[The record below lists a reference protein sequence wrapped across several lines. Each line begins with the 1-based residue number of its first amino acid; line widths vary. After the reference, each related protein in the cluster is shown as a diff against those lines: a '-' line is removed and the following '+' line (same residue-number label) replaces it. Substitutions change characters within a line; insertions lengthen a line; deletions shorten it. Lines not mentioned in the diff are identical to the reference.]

1 MTDDVDERHELS
13 ERLHDLLVED
23 REMTD
28 FLDNLAR
35 LSAAHVAGDDKV
47 LCGIVVS
54 RAKHNTV
61 VASSSDEAQKMDEV
75 QAGFDEGPCLEAQRT
90 DTVVLVPDIRT
101 EERWPEYMNVVR
113 DHGLRSVIAVPLE
126 LDGLA
131 FAAMNFYTRR
141 PEPLDDHHVTVARRY
156 AELAAKATLVM
167 LRLSGHSARARD
179 LQAAME
185 SRTAIDVAVGIVMA
199 QNGCS
204 QAEAFEILQ
213 RASSHQNSKLRDL
226 AEQIVARTGGAVA
239 TTAFDP

>member
-1 MTDDVDERHELS
+1 LP
-13 ERLHDLLVED
+13 
-23 REMTD
+23 
-28 FLDNLAR
+28 
-35 LSAAHVAGDDKV
+35 
-47 LCGIVVS
+47 I
-54 RAKHNTV
+54 
-61 VASSSDEAQKMDEV
+61 
-75 QAGFDEGPCLEAQRT
+75 
-90 DTVVLVPDIRT
+90 
-101 EERWPEYMNVVR
+101 
-113 DHGLRSVIAVPLE
+113 LE

-204 QAEAFEILQ
+204 QAEALEILQ
-213 RASSHQNSKLRDL
+213 RASSHQNIKLRDQ
-226 AEQIVARTGGAVA
+226 AEQIVVRTGWPVAITAVNPREGDRKK
-239 TTAFDP
+239 TFTGNLPQ